1 MAYKKRHFLYFFLLM
16 IIGPICLANYSSEYI
31 SIFSRESSYN
41 YKKALPSFTAEQLIW
56 LRKKERLVLAVPL
69 PDNPPMDITM
79 RSESY
84 EGATADVLGL
94 LANILD
100 VDVVAKKYSSR
111 DAAIMAVKKGDAD
124 LISSANEYEIEN
136 GLSLSSIYIEDQPA
150 LYKNIGVENDV
161 IRTIAVPRA
170 YLPISEIIR
179 YIPGVKVEIYSSRYS
194 AVAAAAYG
202 KADAVLID
210 MVSGNFIINKLYQDS
225 IHLVRPLF
233 AQTKGFA
240 FGVKP
245 DQVMMR
251 EIINVAL
258 DVITTFHHESILKR
272 WSGGGLSIESKP
284 AMLTEDEWKWINEK
298 GIIKIAVNKGSPPL
312 SFIDVRGNLHGIAID
327 VLQIIGAK
335 LGVQIDAIPIESS
348 VEQLD
353 KLEKRD
359 VDAVI
364 IMPTKER
371 NKKLL
376 FSSSFMLDPMVMIV
390 SKNNTKIPHREIL
403 EKGRVAQIKGLI
415 LEDPA
420 GKPLEIMNPIWENK
434 WSDVLDCVATSRCDM
449 GLAPLRAAKYLINS
463 EHAEVLVIV
472 GEIFESQ
479 PISASFAFNRDQE
492 ILMKIINKVL
502 SSIPPDELDAL
513 SSRWRVS
520 AKHNSASF
528 IEFLSIYIEYILVA
542 LVLFVLALF
551 WILYLRRQIKLRRKA
566 EMELN
571 KQLNFIEELI
581 DSTPHPIYARDLNGC
596 LILCNNKYAEFFNV
610 KKNDLIGLTL
620 DECEH
625 RWPYM
630 STLSEVYH
638 KTICD
643 TLPRDGDHALNLSEK
658 LLNIYHWLQV
668 YRGLSGNVEG
678 VVGGWIDISDRASLI
693 EKLDSASRDA
703 QAASRAKST
712 FLATMS
718 HEIRTPMN
726 AIIGLLELTLRKDG
740 LNTEDR
746 DAIRVAY
753 QASHDLLGLI
763 GDILDLSKIES
774 GKLEL
779 SPSPQHINVLNQSV
793 INIFSVV
800 ARQKGL
806 ALRLHDQHDVAV
818 MVDPVRYK
826 QVLSNLVSNAI
837 KFTRKGGVDLVVDL
851 QPDGEWCDIT
861 VSVIDT
867 GIGISD
873 EDLEYLFLPF
883 SQATQPADIQKSGT
897 GLGLMI
903 SRTLC
908 QMMGGDLEISSELG
922 LGTKVI
928 VSLRLSLAETLA
940 VRESHPEERVAP
952 SYNDAGYR
960 ILVIDDHPTNL
971 LLVSQQLTFL
981 GHEVLTASSGKSALQ
996 LLSKEPVDIII
1007 TDFNM
1012 PDIDGLEFTGL
1023 LRQQERDD
1031 EALRTV
1037 VIGLTADARQD
1048 QVQRAVEVGMDDCL
1062 FKPVSLDDLKVCL
1075 ATHHPG
1081 KMLLTPEDMAAR
1093 FMHKLSSLTVG
1104 NSELMSALL
1113 NEFVNAS
1120 EQDMLH
1126 LAEACMQGNSQ
1137 KFLVQLHRLKGG
1149 ARILGVDEL
1158 VACCTEWEQS
1168 SRLSVCMP
1176 AALRQVQ
1183 NMYQQVKAGVDYWN
1197 KNTKREGSNPSH

>member
-1 MAYKKRHFLYFFLLM
+1 MEYFKKYFLSFFLL
-16 IIGPICLANYSSEYI
+16 ITIHPNCLAKYTDEYI
-31 SIFSRESSYN
+31 KVFSRESSYN
-41 YKKALPSFTAEQLIW
+41 YSTALPAFTAEQLIW
-56 LRKKERLVLAVPL
+56 LRKKELLVLAVPL

-79 RSESY
+79 QSGNY

-94 LANILD
+94 LSKILD
-100 VDVVAKKYSSR
+100 IDIVARKYPSR
-111 DAAIMAVKKGDAD
+111 DAAIMALKKGEAD
-124 LISSANEYEIEN
+124 MISSANGYEVN
-136 GLSLSSIYIEDQPA
+136 SDLSLTEIYLEDQPA
-150 LYKNIGVENDV
+150 LYKNIGVSNERINKV
-161 IRTIAVPRA
+161 AVADA
-170 YLPISEIIR
+170 YLPMAEIIK
-179 YIPGVKVEIYSSRYS
+179 ILPGVKIENYTSRYS
-194 AVAAAAYG
+194 AVAAVAYG
-202 KADAVLID
+202 EADAVLID
-210 MVSGNFIINKLYQDS
+210 MVSGNYIVNKLYQDS
-225 IHLVRPLF
+225 VHLVRPLF
-233 AQTKGFA
+233 AQTRGFA
-240 FGVKP
+240 FGLKS
-245 DQVMMR
+245 DDDMLR
-251 EIINVAL
+251 EVVNIAL
-258 DVITTFHHESILKR
+258 RVVTTFHHDSILKR

-284 AMLTEDEWKWINEK
+284 AMLTEEEWQWINRK
-298 GIIKIAVNKGSPPL
+298 GVLKIAVNKGAPPL
-312 SFIDVRGNLHGIAID
+312 SFIDVRGNLHGISLDI
-327 VLQIIGAK
+327 LQVIGAK
-335 LGVQIDAIPIESS
+335 LGIQVIPVPIGSS
-348 VEQLD
+348 IEQLD
-353 KLEKRD
+353 RLGRRE
-359 VDAVI
+359 VDAI
-364 IMPTKER
+364 IITPTKSREAT
-371 NKKLL
+371 LQ
-376 FSSSFMLDPMVMIV
+376 FSSAFMLDPIVMVV
-390 SKNNTKIPHREIL
+390 KKNQKLLSASEIL
-403 EKGRVAQIKGLI
+403 ERGRIAQIKGMR
-415 LEDPA
+415 LEYPD
-420 GKPLEIMNPIWENK
+420 GGQLSVNNPVWVKKLTNAVE
-434 WSDVLDCVATSRCDM
+434 CVFAERCDM
-449 GLAPLRAAKYLINS
+449 ALVPLRAAKYLINS
-463 EHAEVLVIV
+463 EYSDSLIIV
-472 GEIFESQ
+472 GELFDSM
-479 PISASFAFNRDQE
+479 PIGASFAANKDQPNL
-492 ILMKIINKVL
+492 IGIINKVL
-502 SSIPPDELDAL
+502 ASIPPDELDILAT
-513 SSRWRVS
+513 RWRVS
-520 AKHNSASF
+520 AKHDEMSF
-528 IEFLSIYIEYILVA
+528 YEFVVIYAKYIFA
-542 LVLFVLALF
+542 AVLMLLLAFL
-551 WILYLRRQIKLRRKA
+551 WILYLRRQIKLRKKA
-566 EMELN
+566 EIELN
-571 KQLNFIEELI
+571 TQLNFIEELV
-581 DSTPHPIYARDLNGC
+581 DSTPHPIYARDVNSR
-596 LILCNNKYAEFFNV
+596 LILCNSSYAAFFDTV
-610 KKNDLIGLTL
+610 KSDLIGLTIE
-620 DECEH
+620 ECER

-630 STLSEVYH
+630 SILGDVYR
-638 KTICD
+638 KTVQD
-643 TLPRDGDHALNLSEK
+643 AEPRDGDHELQLTDRV
-658 LLNIYHWLQV
+658 LNIYHWIQV
-668 YRGLSGNVEG
+668 SRGLSEAVDG
-678 VVGGWIDISDRASLI
+678 VVGGWIDISERASLI
-693 EKLDSASRDA
+693 EQLDNASRDA

-726 AIIGLLELTLRKDG
+726 AIIGMLELTLRKDG

-837 KFTRKGGVDLVVDL
+837 KFTRKGGVELVVDL

-928 VSLRLSLAETLA
+928 VSLKLPLAETLA
-940 VRESHPEERVAP
+940 VRESHSEERVAP
-952 SYNDAGYR
+952 SYDDAGYR

-1093 FMHKLSSLTVG
+1093 FMHKLSNLTVG
-1104 NSELMSALL
+1104 SSELMSALL

-1137 KFLVQLHRLKGG
+1137 KFLAQLHRLKGG
-1149 ARILGVDEL
+1149 ARILGADEL

-1168 SRLSVCMP
+1168 PRLPLCMP
-1176 AALRQVQ
+1176 AALRQVR
-1183 NMYQQVKAGVDYWN
+1183 NIYQQVKAGVDYWN
-1197 KNTKREGSNPSH
+1197 KEHKTRGE